1 MARGVFLTRFRASLD
16 RVVIGLLIVG
26 AAACRGDRA
35 AVPCRPSLIGART
48 QDDRH
53 SAHVRWPLGE
63 TMAYAHITVAICQ
76 DSTMSIDAVAAALGG
91 KKVLRTEVHS
101 EFDLAT
107 VAMEGLAAEAAAK
120 IVENGLLRP
129 EELYKLVIPRR
140 TFDRRLESHQPLTV
154 VESDRL
160 LRAARVIVR
169 AIEALGSAE
178 KASNWLRTANR
189 ALRGEIPMSM
199 LETDY
204 GARMVERI
212 LGRIEHGVY
221 S

>member
-1 MARGVFLTRFRASLD
+1 M
-16 RVVIGLLIVG
+16 
-26 AAACRGDRA
+26 
-35 AVPCRPSLIGART
+35 
-48 QDDRH
+48 
-53 SAHVRWPLGE
+53 SAE
-63 TMAYAHITVAICQ
+63 
-76 DSTMSIDAVAAALGG
+76 AVAAVLGG
-91 KKVLRTEVHS
+91 AKVLRTEVHS

-107 VAMEGLAAEAAAK
+107 AAMKGLAAEAATELLEA
-120 IVENGLLRP
+120 GLLSP
-129 EELYKLVIPRR
+129 EELYELVIPRR

-169 AIEALGSAE
+169 AIEALGSGD
-178 KASNWLRTANR
+178 KAATWLRTANR
-189 ALRGEIPMSM
+189 SLRGVPPIAL
-199 LETDY
+199 LETDL